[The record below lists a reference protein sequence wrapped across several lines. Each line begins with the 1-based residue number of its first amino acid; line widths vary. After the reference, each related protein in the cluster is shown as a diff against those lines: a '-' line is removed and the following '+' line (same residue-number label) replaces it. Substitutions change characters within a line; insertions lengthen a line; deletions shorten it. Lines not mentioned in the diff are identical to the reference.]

1 MKKTKKRE
9 CCGIHA
15 GQDCAPM
22 HKSIMGCIY
31 HPDNKK
37 EKKVKKTKKTIAVGL
52 KGVGKTERNASIML
66 SKAIRKQKPLKTY
79 VITMMVKYPKVGI
92 VVPKPTGFKKK
103 LLSGEKKHTIRQNYK
118 FWKKRIDEIN
128 AGKAVLSIRQWT
140 GLPYRSEQ
148 KEIKVFGKGEVGYE
162 RIIMFDNAQEIAIN
176 TGTEKGYV
184 YLSDK
189 RILTVIK
196 NDGVPVDIF
205 RKFFKDGLLDG
216 IIIHFTKLRYVK

>member
-1 MKKTKKRE
+1 MNKNKTKNKKE
-9 CCGIHA
+9 CCGIYA
-15 GQDCAPM
+15 GQDCEPLTENNN
-22 HKSIMGCIY
+22 GCMY

-37 EKKVKKTKKTIAVGL
+37 LKEKKTKKT
-52 KGVGKTERNASIML
+52 
-66 SKAIRKQKPLKTY
+66 KPLKTY
-79 VITMMVKYPKVGI
+79 VITMMVKYPKIGI

-148 KEIKVFGKGEVGYE
+148 KEIKRFGKGEVGYE

-176 TGTEKGYV
+176 TGTKKGYV

-189 RILTVIK
+189 RILTLIK
-196 NDGVPVDIF
+196 NDGVPVEIF
-205 RKFFKDGLLDG
+205 RKFFKGGLLDG

>member
-1 MKKTKKRE
+1 MIKNKVNNKKE
-9 CCGIHA
+9 CCGIYA
-15 GQDCAPM
+15 GQDCAPLDKN
-22 HKSIMGCIY
+22 HNGCIY

-37 EKKVKKTKKTIAVGL
+37 SKSKKTKKT
-52 KGVGKTERNASIML
+52 
-66 SKAIRKQKPLKTY
+66 KPLKTY
-79 VITMMVKYPKVGI
+79 VITMMVKYPKIGI

-176 TGTEKGYV
+176 TGTSKGYV

-189 RILTVIK
+189 RILTLIK

-205 RKFFKDGLLDG
+205 RKFFKGGLLDG